1 MHDLCFLFIYYDLV
15 SANKFPV
22 NADMRTLLSPA
33 WDCQYET
40 YKAGTYSKRE
50 SKWMQGVF
58 FFFFLLDFL
67 RRDHFMTSIGTKSGD
82 GVFVNHPNKRWESR
96 ILMESANQCAFKN
109 NWTLYFLRFS
119 GRPIEDLFYFFF
131 PTCKQQVDDSCTGG
145 KKNNDFFF
153 LMTCSYQLKFL
164 FLHNPSPW
172 ACFSLV

>member
-1 MHDLCFLFIYYDLV
+1 MLTWEPFCHLHGIV
-15 SANKFPV
+15 SMKHTRLEHTPRGRASGCKVF
-22 NADMRTLLSPA
+22 
-33 WDCQYET
+33 
-40 YKAGTYSKRE
+40 
-50 SKWMQGVF
+50 F